1 MTRDQLGRAVT
12 FELRKYV
19 GGRWLL
25 DSVFDDK
32 AYAIEEAK
40 SLKERFK
47 SIPAVWVVAVTE
59 EHGEFRE
66 ATVFR
71 QSIVDEEPALW
82 KTVQSRPDTPAP
94 APRIPANKGAD
105 AGAPKP
111 RRRSAW
117 FYYAQIALGMVVV
130 LAVGILGFA
139 ALALLR

>member
-1 MTRDQLGRAVT
+1 VTRDQLGRAVT

-40 SLKERFK
+40 ALKQRFK
-47 SIPAVWVVAVTE
+47 SVPAVCVVAVTE

-66 ATVFR
+66 STVFR
-71 QSIVDEEPALW
+71 QSIVDDEPAIW
-82 KTVQSRPDTPAP
+82 KTVQIRPDTA
-94 APRIPANKGAD
+94 AMAARGPANNGTDTA
-105 AGAPKP
+105 APKP

-117 FYYAQIALGMVVV
+117 ACYVQIGLGMVAV
-130 LAVGILGFA
+130 LAVAILGFA
-139 ALALLR
+139 ALGLLR

>member
-40 SLKERFK
+40 VLKERFK
-47 SIPAVWVVAVTE
+47 SVPAVCVVAVTE
-59 EHGEFRE
+59 EQGEFRE
-66 ATVFR
+66 STVFR
-71 QSIVDEEPALW
+71 QSIVDEEPAIW
-82 KTVQSRPDTPAP
+82 KAVQIRPDTA
-94 APRIPANKGAD
+94 ATAAGLPANHGAGT
-105 AGAPKP
+105 AASKP

-117 FYYAQIALGMVVV
+117 AYYLQIAFGMIVV
-130 LAVGILGFA
+130 LAVAILGFA
-139 ALALLR
+139 ALGLLR

>member
-40 SLKERFK
+40 VLKERFK
-47 SIPAVWVVAVTE
+47 SVPAVCVVAVTE

-66 ATVFR
+66 STVFR
-71 QSIVDEEPALW
+71 QSIVDDETAMW
-82 KTVQSRPDTPAP
+82 KTVQARPDTATT
-94 APRIPANKGAD
+94 AAGLPANHGAGT
-105 AGAPKP
+105 AASKLQ
-111 RRRSAW
+111 RRSAW
-117 FYYAQIALGMVVV
+117 AYYLQIAFGMIVV
-130 LAVGILGFA
+130 LAAGILGFA
-139 ALALLR
+139 ALGLLR

>member
-1 MTRDQLGRAVT
+1 VTRDQLGRAVT

-40 SLKERFK
+40 ALKERFK
-47 SIPAVWVVAVTE
+47 SVPAVCVVAVTE

-66 ATVFR
+66 STVFR
-71 QSIVDEEPALW
+71 QSIVGDEPAIW
-82 KTVQSRPDTPAP
+82 KTVQIRPETPATS
-94 APRIPANKGAD
+94 ARISGNNGAD
-105 AGAPKP
+105 TAASKP
-111 RRRSAW
+111 RHRSAW
-117 FYYAQIALGMVVV
+117 AYYAQLGLGMAVV

-139 ALALLR
+139 ALELLR

>member
-1 MTRDQLGRAVT
+1 VTRDQLGRAVT

-71 QSIVDEEPALW
+71 QSIVDDEPALS
-82 KTVQSRPDTPAP
+82 KTVQIRSDTQAT
-94 APRIPANKGAD
+94 AARNTANSGAD
-105 AGAPKP
+105 TGAPKP
-111 RRRSAW
+111 RRKSAW
-117 FYYAQIALGMVVV
+117 AYYAQIALGMVVV
-130 LAVGILGFA
+130 LAVAILGFA

>member
-1 MTRDQLGRAVT
+1 VNRDQLGRAVT

-40 SLKERFK
+40 ALKERFK

-66 ATVFR
+66 STVFR
-71 QSIVDEEPALW
+71 QSIVEEEPAIW
-82 KTVQSRPDTPAP
+82 KTVQTRPETQAT
-94 APRIPANKGAD
+94 AARTANNGAD
-105 AGAPKP
+105 TAAPKP
-111 RRRSAW
+111 RHKSAW
-117 FYYAQIALGMVVV
+117 AYYLQVGLGMVVV

-139 ALALLR
+139 ALGLLR

>member
-71 QSIVDEEPALW
+71 QSIVDDEPALW

-94 APRIPANKGAD
+94 APRIPAKSGAD

>member
-71 QSIVDEEPALW
+71 QSIVDEEPGLW
-82 KTVQSRPDTPAP
+82 KTVQSRPDTPA
-94 APRIPANKGAD
+94 AARIPANSGATT
-105 AGAPKP
+105 GAPKP

-117 FYYAQIALGMVVV
+117 FHYAQIALGMVVV